1 MIYLNIEVLYDEH
14 RNEAALSLN
23 GTQFFFEI
31 GLSKED
37 LLEIKDR
44 IEHVLKEIKRVEDS
58 E

>member
-1 MIYLNIEVLYDEH
+1 LNIEVLYDEH

-44 IEHVLKEIKRVEDS
+44 IEHVLKEIKRVEGM